1 MNRFPQEVLKMSVC
15 LFLLILITFKV
26 YKEGFERLA
35 ELLFAIIAVIFKG
48 LWKVIALI
56 IMIIVAIYNMW
67 ITFDKWVDKMI
78 QKIE

>member
-1 MNRFPQEVLKMSVC
+1 MAVH
-15 LFLLILITFKV
+15 ITFKI
-26 YKEGFERLA
+26 YKEDFERLA
-35 ELLFAIIAVIFKG
+35 KLLFAIIAVIFKG